1 MELTNPTN
9 LAQILRADVHQHRQP
24 DEDYHSKGRRKT
36 PGNSYREVFFLRS
49 QKGHEIQVRVDVT
62 RSRRRH
68 HQSLGLRIRNFPVRK
83 TPWKI
88 SIKILM
94 PPRRRDHHGLRQTQ
108 NIQG

>member
-9 LAQILRADVHQHRQP
+9 LKLKFSEPTSINIGNLTKITIRR
-24 DEDYHSKGRRKT
+24 EDGRPLVIPK
-36 PGNSYREVFFLRS
+36 
-49 QKGHEIQVRVDVT
+49 IQVRVDVP

-68 HQSLGLRIRNFPVRK
+68 HQSLRIRNFPVRK
-83 TPWKI
+83 TLWKI

-94 PPRRRDHHGLRQTQ
+94 PPRRRDHYGLRQTQ